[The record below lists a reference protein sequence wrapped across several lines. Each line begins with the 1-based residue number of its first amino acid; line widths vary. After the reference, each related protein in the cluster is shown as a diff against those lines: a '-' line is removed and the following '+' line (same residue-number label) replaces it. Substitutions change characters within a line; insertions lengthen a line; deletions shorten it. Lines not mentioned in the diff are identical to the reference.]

1 MIDQPADVGGW
12 PEYQSADAPKDSDSD
27 GMPDEWEKA
36 HGLNPDAA
44 DGSAYNLSSQY
55 TNLEVYLNEL
65 VSHIAETGISG
76 Q

>member
-1 MIDQPADVGGW
+1 
-12 PEYQSADAPKDSDSD
+12 
-27 GMPDEWEKA
+27 MPDEWEKA

-44 DGSAYNLSSQY
+44 DGSAYNLSPRY

-65 VSHIAETGISG
+65 VSHIALPDNTSG